1 MEISNRISPKVI
13 QVITKPTQFGSII
26 INSMKCE
33 LSMAYNTYHLIY
45 TYDTNDI
52 PEVKEVDEMIF
63 VDYTI
68 GYEYNTTSNLP
79 YVLDDAKNTCIDIL
93 KNLTDANVV
102 EKTIK
107 QVFEERLTLA
117 YKVFILTNY
126 NEGQLFKKVYKKF
139 RLIKQFTYSV
149 SNCNWKYSFQDV
161 LTVSYTYKPVDENN
175 GLLVFQI
182 TTTSEDYTTYEE
194 VYTNT
199 LCEYGF
205 KEWLD
210 NEDKINFLLQ
220 KFNDYI
226 SRHPVRMKSLYCSE
240 LFRKIPSIISEG
252 NFNEENVNDEYIR
265 NIVSKIKLDFQ
276 LL

>member
-68 GYEYNTTSNLP
+68 GDEYNTTSNLP

-126 NEGQLFKKVYKKF
+126 NEGQLFKKVYKK
-139 RLIKQFTYSV
+139 LSLVKQFTYSV
-149 SNCNWKYSFQDV
+149 SNCKWKYSHQDV

-199 LCEYGF
+199 LCEYTL
-205 KEWLD
+205 KDWIK
-210 NEDKINFLLQ
+210 NEEKIIFLLQ

-226 SRHPVRMKSLYCSE
+226 SQHPVRMKSLYCSE
-240 LFRKIPSIISEG
+240 LFRKIPSIISEE